1 MNSLHMIGWDVNNE
15 PHLLETVSTKDA
27 AFFDHRLRG
36 KITDWV
42 LLSTCHRVEIYSSDP
57 IPEFKDLSPYHSF
70 SGDEALMHLF
80 RVSAGIESVS
90 VGEQEILRQ
99 VKVAFEDALAND
111 RCSKTLSLI
120 FQKAISV
127 GKLVR
132 EKVPISRGKTSVP
145 AHVGQMLST
154 ELNASGKSIA
164 IVGSGKLATDMVKYA
179 LMAKPAFLRVYAR
192 SEDSLDRI
200 ARSYSIEAHSK
211 IDPAEIM
218 SENEIII
225 AATSSKKPIF
235 GGEIKGKG
243 KILIDLGMPP
253 NASRNLTGCRLISLS
268 DIEPIM
274 RSNSAKKKALIP
286 RVEEI
291 LNEELDQFTRKLGQL
306 EADDLIR
313 AVFEHS
319 KSLEKNEVEVALDM
333 IRKGMDIE
341 KVIAQMADS
350 LVSKVLAPQTL
361 AIKKMVKVN
370 KNRQTIEVLQE
381 FYKLLK
387 GSQEKSSRRSSSVHQ
402 ASQDPPAQI
411 PQ

>member
-1 MNSLHMIGWDVNNE
+1 MNYLHMIGWDVNNE

-36 KITDWV
+36 KVADWV

-57 IPEFKDLSPYHSF
+57 IPEFRDLSPYHAF
-70 SGDEALMHLF
+70 SGDEALKHLF
-80 RVSAGIESVS
+80 RVSSGIESVS
-90 VGEQEILRQ
+90 VGEQEILHQ
-99 VKVAFEDALAND
+99 VKVAFDDALAND

-132 EKVPISRGKTSVP
+132 EKVPISKGKTSVP

-154 ELNASGKSIA
+154 ELSARGKSIA

-192 SEDSLDRI
+192 SEDSLERI
-200 ARSYSIEAHSK
+200 ARSYSIEAHNG
-211 IDPAEIM
+211 IDPDAIIHD
-218 SENEIII
+218 NDIII

-235 GGEIKGKG
+235 DGEIKEKG

-253 NASRNLTGCRLISLS
+253 NASRGMNGCRLISLS

-286 RVEEI
+286 KVEGI
-291 LNEELDQFTRKLGQL
+291 LDDELDQFTKKIAQL
-306 EADDLIR
+306 EADDLIK

-319 KSLEKNEVEVALDM
+319 KSLEKNEVEVAMDM

-341 KVIAQMADS
+341 KVIGQMADS

-361 AIKKMVKVN
+361 AIKKMVKANRN
-370 KNRQTIEVLQE
+370 KETIEVLQE

-387 GSQEKSSRRSSSVHQ
+387 GSQEKSSRRSSSVLQ